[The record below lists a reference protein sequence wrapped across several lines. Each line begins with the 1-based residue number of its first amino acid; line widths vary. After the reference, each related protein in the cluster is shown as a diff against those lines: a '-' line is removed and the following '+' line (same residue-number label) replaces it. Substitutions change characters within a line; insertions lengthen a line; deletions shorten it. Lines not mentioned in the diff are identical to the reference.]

1 MSKTYL
7 GVDVH
12 KRICV
17 FTEIDSE
24 GNVLR
29 KGKFSNN
36 FEEVSR
42 FACSLASN
50 VNLVLE
56 PVLNYLWILDQIEPY
71 AGSVHVATPH
81 KVRIIAESKSK
92 TDRYDSR
99 VLAELLRTNFLPE
112 SWIPPQHIRILRS
125 VIRQR
130 YHLVKILVMNKNRI
144 RHQLFRHGI
153 DLSVFDI
160 SSPRAVNKLKRLCIP
175 EVTRRII
182 NQCLEIIVNLKKSIK
197 ELEKQL
203 SEMTADVD
211 DVKLLQT
218 IPGVGPVRSATIYG
232 EIGDINRFKSSK
244 ALANYTG
251 LIPSVRSSG
260 DSIHMGGI
268 TKNGSRPLRHIL
280 VEASINV
287 IRESQPLNR
296 LFNRV
301 LYRGNVQ
308 KARVAVARKLAVVI
322 YAMLKHNEPF
332 RLQAA

>member
-1 MSKTYL
+1 MSETYL

-24 GNVLR
+24 GNLLR
-29 KGKFSNN
+29 RGKFSNN
-36 FEEVSR
+36 FEEVGR
-42 FACSLASN
+42 FACSLTSN
-50 VNLVLE
+50 INLVLE

-71 AGSVHVATPH
+71 AGSIHVATPH

-99 VLAELLRTNFLPE
+99 ILAELLRTNFLPE

-125 VIRQR
+125 VVRQR
-130 YHLVKILVMNKNRI
+130 YHLVKMLVMNKNRV

-153 DLSVFDI
+153 DLPVFDI
-160 SSPRAVNKLKRLCIP
+160 SSPTALKKLKRLCIP

-182 NQCLEIIVNLKKSIK
+182 DQCLKIIAELKQSIK
-197 ELEKQL
+197 ELEQQL

-211 DVKLLQT
+211 AVDLLQT
-218 IPGVGPVRSATIYG
+218 IPGVGPVRSATIYA
-232 EIGDINRFKSSK
+232 EIGDINRFKNSK

-260 DSIHMGGI
+260 DSIHTGGI
-268 TKNGSRPLRHIL
+268 TKNGSRPLRHTL

-287 IRESQPLNR
+287 IKESKPLNR
-296 LFNRV
+296 LFHRV

-308 KARVAVARKLAVVI
+308 KARVAVARKLAVIV
-322 YAMLKHNEPF
+322 YAMLKRNEPF
-332 RLQAA
+332 MLQAA